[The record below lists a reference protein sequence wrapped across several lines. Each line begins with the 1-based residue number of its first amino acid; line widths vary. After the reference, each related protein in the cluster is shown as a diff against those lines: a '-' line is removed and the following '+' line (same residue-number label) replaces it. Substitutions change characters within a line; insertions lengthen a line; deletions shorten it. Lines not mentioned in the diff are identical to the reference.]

1 MRTKKGLPAGR
12 QGITIIETMIAL
24 FILAL
29 MGGAIITLTLQI
41 LAANNSAK
49 IKNQK
54 VALVQKLLEEVR
66 GFYQNNSWLTLS
78 QKNSASCYFDTNWIT
93 NACADCS
100 TNTIGQSIQVTTNAS
115 QVTVT
120 ATVTWSDRGQCR
132 QTSETTYYY
141 NY

>member
-1 MRTKKGLPAGR
+1 MRIKS
-12 QGITIIETMIAL
+12 GITIIETMIAL

-29 MGGAIITLTLQI
+29 MGGAIISLTLQI

-54 VALVQKLLEEVR
+54 VALVQQLLEQVR

-78 QKNSASCYFDTNWIT
+78 QKNSAGCYVDATWASGSCVS
-93 NACADCS
+93 CS
-100 TNTIGQSIQVTTNAS
+100 TNTIGQSILVTTNAS